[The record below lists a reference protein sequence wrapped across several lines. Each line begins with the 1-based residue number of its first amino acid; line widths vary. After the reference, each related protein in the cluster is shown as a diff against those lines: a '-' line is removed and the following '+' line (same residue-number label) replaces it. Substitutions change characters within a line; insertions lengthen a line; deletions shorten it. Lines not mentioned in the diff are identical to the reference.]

1 MMRTDWMMSTAILR
15 VVVDDEDRLDMSTT
29 RLREVLDDEDRL
41 DDEYS
46 NTESGGG

>member
-1 MMRTDWMMSTAILR
+1 MRTGWIMSTARLR
-15 VVVDDEDRLDMSTT
+15 VVVDYEDRLDMSTT

>member
-1 MMRTDWMMSTAILR
+1 MRTGWIMSTARLR
-15 VVVDDEDRLDMSTT
+15 VVV
-29 RLREVLDDEDRL
+29 DDEDRL